1 MNAYRV
7 FFLVLFYFFFS
18 GARVRAFDDA
28 LLTLS
33 DPVNVLLKKFE
44 RYKLQL
50 FSRVIVGTVL
60 FFLARR
66 AKQKKTRDRR
76 FSTPTGPDGRW
87 LRRRDANDN
96 NLSSSS

>member
-18 GARVRAFDDA
+18 GARARAFDDA

-66 AKQKKTRDRR
+66 EFIKTKKDARPQVFDTDR
-76 FSTPTGPDGRW
+76 SGRTVATTA
-87 LRRRDANDN
+87 RRE
-96 NLSSSS
+96 